1 MFDCIYDKIGMA
13 GVVLAVLPFFI
24 LYFFQLLIY
33 LAWIL
38 HGFRNFCAEVKPED
52 AAIFQYVPASE
63 L

>member
-1 MFDCIYDKIGMA
+1 
-13 GVVLAVLPFFI
+13 
-24 LYFFQLLIY
+24 LLIY

-52 AAIFQYVPASE
+52 AAIFQSIPTPE